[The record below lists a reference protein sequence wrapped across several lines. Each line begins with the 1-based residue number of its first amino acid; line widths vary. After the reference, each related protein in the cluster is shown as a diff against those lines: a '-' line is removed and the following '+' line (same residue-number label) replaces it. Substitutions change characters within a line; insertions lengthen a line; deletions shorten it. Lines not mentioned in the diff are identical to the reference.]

1 MKYCPN
7 CNSKYDDLLVVC
19 PECNFN
25 CKEEISD
32 KNRHDSTLT
41 ISREEISKIVNRTLF
56 KYSLILFTL
65 FGVSLFSV
73 RADVEEKM
81 RAEIEK
87 NLQQPH
93 IQSIIEEV
101 AKNRAS
107 FIIEK
112 YVLPEVSKF
121 EEKVALLLKD
131 IEKLEKEVQ
140 ARNDRMDF
148 YFKERKKNK

>member
-1 MKYCPN
+1 
-7 CNSKYDDLLVVC
+7 
-19 PECNFN
+19 
-25 CKEEISD
+25 
-32 KNRHDSTLT
+32 
-41 ISREEISKIVNRTLF
+41 
-56 KYSLILFTL
+56 
-65 FGVSLFSV
+65 
-73 RADVEEKM
+73 M

-148 YFKERKKNK
+148 YFKERKKINDRFKGRILDSQKELNSQK